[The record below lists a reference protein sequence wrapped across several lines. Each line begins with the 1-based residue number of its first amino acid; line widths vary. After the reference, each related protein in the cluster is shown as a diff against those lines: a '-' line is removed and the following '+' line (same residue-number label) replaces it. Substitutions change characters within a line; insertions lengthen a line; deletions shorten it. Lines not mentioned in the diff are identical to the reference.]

1 MSKLILAQKRLKKGI
16 NKIATFRNNH
26 QIDKVVQ
33 EKEFLR
39 QALMSQIQEK
49 RSTFYSKARF
59 EKEDDQKKLHA
70 IALMK

>member
-1 MSKLILAQKRLKKGI
+1 MLQKLNI
-16 NKIATFRNNH
+16 FRSNH

-49 RSTFYSKARF
+49 RATFYNRAKF